1 MHGRITNDII
11 ISFAL
16 LKLLLFNSLKDGAKL
31 AEDARV
37 VINRDGGPNGTY
49 EITIKKVQA
58 GDAGTYSV
66 VASND
71 FGKAECSAKIGVKGK
86 RYNQN
91 DKGKNKKETYTNFV
105 HSNILYLFCIHFG
118 QMPKTCLL
126 YSKEKRKHLQRVKNL
141 HLHGSNL
148 VKNLTLKIV
157 SRSYSK
163 MKRTLLLW
171 CSSTSTLRMLACTP
185 VLHPLPLAK
194 SHAQL
199 SSLSKEELL
208 NY

>member
-1 MHGRITNDII
+1 MHDRILITNDII

-86 RYNQN
+86 GYHQ
-91 DKGKNKKETYTNFV
+91 
-105 HSNILYLFCIHFG
+105 
-118 QMPKTCLL
+118 
-126 YSKEKRKHLQRVKNL
+126 KR
-141 HLHGSNL
+141 
-148 VKNLTLKIV
+148 
-157 SRSYSK
+157 
-163 MKRTLLLW
+163 
-171 CSSTSTLRMLACTP
+171 
-185 VLHPLPLAK
+185 
-194 SHAQL
+194 
-199 SSLSKEELL
+199 
-208 NY
+208 